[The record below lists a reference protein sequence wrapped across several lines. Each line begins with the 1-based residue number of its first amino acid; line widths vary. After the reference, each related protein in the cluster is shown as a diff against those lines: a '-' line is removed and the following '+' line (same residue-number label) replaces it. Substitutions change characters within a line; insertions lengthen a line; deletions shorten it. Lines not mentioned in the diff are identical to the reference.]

1 MTRNKNRRFVWW
13 SLLMAAPAG
22 LFLYAFAVLFG
33 NLNQDEGWYL
43 YAAQRVADG
52 AMPYRDFFFT
62 QGPVMPYVYGALER
76 LWAPLGV
83 LGGRLLTVF
92 FGIFS
97 CIATAFLARCAVSR
111 DRAFA
116 ATVMGAALAGCNIY
130 HVYFTT
136 IPKTYALASCLIMV
150 GYVLL
155 FIGARGQAK
164 YPTWVL
170 VTASMASGLLIAL
183 AAGTRISMGV
193 LLPITAVAMMMT
205 WRQTGRT
212 WLWFSIGGVLG
223 LAIAYVPAL
232 LFARE
237 PFIFAQTF
245 HAARGG
251 GDLLFIIGSVSRIIR
266 FYLPVAMLAS
276 ALIIFQ
282 VFRSKH
288 AVRSKTRPVLNDW
301 PLIWCAAFLGVF
313 VVQLM
318 SPYPYD
324 DYQVPVMG
332 LLIAAV
338 VGWAVQVVPERLCGR
353 ICLFVTVLSLGATF
367 GSSLPQDWLI
377 VKQDRFWA
385 IKKTQPDI
393 LKLKA
398 VAEEALS
405 KEDGPLLT
413 QDTYLAVQARKRVPV
428 GLEMGPFCYF
438 PGLSDAEAA
447 KYHVLNKAG
456 MIALLEQAECP
467 QAAVSGYGFAIRSP
481 VMDEV
486 PLDDQKL
493 FREAL
498 LRNYTLTKTVEAFGQ
513 HSTTLEIYERQPTP
527 SR

>member
-1 MTRNKNRRFVWW
+1 MLNKNRRFVWW
-13 SLLMAAPAG
+13 SLLMTVPAG
-22 LFLYAFAVLFG
+22 LFLYAFAALFG

-62 QGPVMPYVYGALER
+62 QGPVMPYVYGALAKV
-76 LWAPLGV
+76 WAPMGV

-92 FGIFS
+92 FGVFS

-116 ATVMGAALAGCNIY
+116 ATVMGAALAGCNVY

-155 FIGARGQAK
+155 SIGARGHTK

-170 VTASMASGLLIAL
+170 VTSSLASGLLIAL
-183 AAGTRISMGV
+183 AAGTRISMGA
-193 LLPITAVAMMMT
+193 LLPITALAMMMT
-205 WRQTGRT
+205 WRQTGKT
-212 WLWFSIGGVLG
+212 WFWFSVGGGLG
-223 LAIAYVPAL
+223 LAIAYVPSVVY
-232 LFARE
+232 ARD

-251 GDLLFIIGSVSRIIR
+251 HDLLFIVGSVSRIVR

-276 ALIIFQ
+276 ALIVFQ

-288 AVRSKTRPVLNDW
+288 AVRSKARPVLNDW
-301 PLIWCAAFLGVF
+301 PLIWCVAFLGVF
-313 VVQLM
+313 VVQLL

-338 VGWAVQVVPERLCGR
+338 VGWVMQIVPEGLCGR
-353 ICLFVTVLSLGATF
+353 VCLFVTVLSLGATF

-377 VKQDRFWA
+377 AKQDRFWA
-385 IKKTQPDI
+385 LKKTQPDI
-393 LKLKA
+393 LKLKT
-398 VAEEALS
+398 VADQELS
-405 KEDGPLLT
+405 KEGGQLLT
-413 QDTYLAVQARKRVPV
+413 QDVYLAVQARKKVPE

-438 PGLSDAEAA
+438 PNLSDAEAA

-456 MIALLEQAECP
+456 MLALLERATCP
-467 QAAVSGYGFAIRSP
+467 LAAVSGYGFAVRSP

-486 PLDDQKL
+486 PAADQKL

-498 LRNYTLTKTVEAFGQ
+498 LRNYTLTKTIDAFGQ
-513 HSTTLEIYERQPTP
+513 NSTTLEIYTRKSSP
-527 SR
+527 SF